1 MFSLIYLKNDIHAV
15 LKQFFTYIN
24 ISFICLFISVF
35 ICLFISVASFLLL
48 HPLFREFLVTYC
60 NC

>member
-15 LKQFFTYIN
+15 LKLNFSLILIYLSYI
-24 ISFICLFISVF
+24 SM
-35 ICLFISVASFLLL
+35 FISVASFLLL

-60 NC
+60 NY